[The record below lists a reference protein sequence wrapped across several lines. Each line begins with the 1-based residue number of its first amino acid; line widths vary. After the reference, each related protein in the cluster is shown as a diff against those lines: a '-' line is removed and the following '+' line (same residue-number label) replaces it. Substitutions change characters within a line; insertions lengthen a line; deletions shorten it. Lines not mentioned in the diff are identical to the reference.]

1 MVNLR
6 TIGGKIRHEKVA
18 LKCIGLVFWVLT
30 GETSL
35 KGKSEEKKGSKKEA
49 CRGDNFSSPCPSFS
63 SDSHAISSPFQVFIM
78 SMKCPRSNPK

>member
-6 TIGGKIRHEKVA
+6 TIGGQIRHEKVS

-35 KGKSEEKKGSKKEA
+35 KGKSEEKREA
-49 CRGDNFSSPCPSFS
+49 KRKLARETTSPAPVQAFQV
-63 SDSHAISSPFQVFIM
+63 ILMPFQVHF
-78 SMKCPRSNPK
+78 KCSSCP